1 VNACL
6 PDEPW
11 LTEDPAAAAREVGVT
26 LTDEQVA
33 GLAAAARFRTSRFR
47 LQQDQRRRLAEELPL
62 DQLQAPFVFSDVMG
76 PQEIERIADAL
87 ADAVERY
94 GAEQPAAAPD
104 PRRTLR

>member
-1 VNACL
+1 
-6 PDEPW
+6 
-11 LTEDPAAAAREVGVT
+11 
-26 LTDEQVA
+26 
-33 GLAAAARFRTSRFR
+33 
-47 LQQDQRRRLAEELPL
+47 
-62 DQLQAPFVFSDVMG
+62 VFSDVMG